1 MDTLKNAVL
10 AALISAVAFTAHA
23 QSRTILYPDETWSRD
38 DPRGVGW
45 STQKLTEIGQYL
57 QTVPQGSLMI
67 VDKGHVVAE
76 WGDVAKR
83 VKLSS
88 ARKSLVSALYGIY
101 VQEGRI
107 DLSKTI
113 EQLGINDLPPLTSAE
128 RQAILLDVLKARS
141 GIYRAFVGGTPAM
154 RAQMPARGSHA
165 PGTFWYYN
173 NWDFN
178 VVGTIF
184 EQQVGLGLGTAFH
197 DRIARPLQMQ
207 DFRAE
212 DVYYVTT
219 AADKPV
225 DETSIHRAYQF
236 RMSTRDLARF
246 GYLFLRRGSWK
257 GTNIIP
263 TAWVRESTTSYS
275 DAGGGSGYGYF
286 WWINDW
292 PGVSEPHYTA
302 KGALGKNLVI
312 FPSKELV
319 VVYMNHTDYPDDST
333 SVPEAELRRLP
344 NMGRAQMVKLLQ
356 LILEAKPQ

>member
-1 MDTLKNAVL
+1 
-10 AALISAVAFTAHA
+10 
-23 QSRTILYPDETWSRD
+23 
-38 DPRGVGW
+38 
-45 STQKLTEIGQYL
+45 
-57 QTVPQGSLMI
+57 MI
-67 VDKGHVVAE
+67 VDKGHAVAE

-113 EQLGINDLPPLTSAE
+113 EQLGINDLPSLTSAE

-141 GIYRAFVGGTPAM
+141 GIYTAFVGGTPAM

-184 EQQVGLGLGTAFH
+184 EQQVRLDLGTAFR

-212 DVYYVTT
+212 DVYYVTA

-246 GYLFLRRGSWK
+246 GYLFLRGGSWK

-263 TAWVRESTTSYS
+263 TAWVLESTTSYS

-302 KGALGKNLVI
+302 KGALGKNLVV

-356 LILEAKPQ
+356 LVLEAKPQ